1 MRYILYLLEFDDPNS
16 IWPTQEVCGA
26 IYMMKKII
34 RFGVCGEKE
43 WIKPVGLYIYIYIL
57 GFFMVIFLL

>member
-16 IWPTQEVCGA
+16 IWPTQEVRGA
-26 IYMMKKII
+26 IYMVKKII

-43 WIKPVGLYIYIYIL
+43 WIKSVGLIYI
-57 GFFMVIFLL
+57 FFLRFLMIIFLL